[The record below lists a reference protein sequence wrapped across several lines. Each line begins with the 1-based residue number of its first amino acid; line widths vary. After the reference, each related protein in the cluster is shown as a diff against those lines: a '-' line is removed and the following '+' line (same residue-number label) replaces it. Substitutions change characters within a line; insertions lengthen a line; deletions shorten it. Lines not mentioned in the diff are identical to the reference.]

1 MKRKI
6 LSVLI
11 CVMLLVLLIPGV
23 ASARGNDA
31 GLQQTAGL
39 VQRNYSNAQYKRLE
53 LMVERT
59 NRQIEL
65 AVKFAQI
72 TPWNDVPKLLAFV
85 DSAVA
90 DVMAYANSIGAI
102 VVCEYTTYYIDGQ
115 SVLIDPLRIIP
126 L

>member
-23 ASARGNDA
+23 ASAKGNDA
-31 GLQQTAGL
+31 GLQPTAGI
-39 VQRNYSNAQYKRLE
+39 VQRYSNVQFKRLE

-65 AVKFAQI
+65 AVKVAQI
-72 TPWNDVPKLLAFV
+72 TPWNDVPQLLEFV
-85 DSAVA
+85 SSSVA

>member
-31 GLQQTAGL
+31 GLQQTAGI
-39 VQRNYSNAQYKRLE
+39 VQRYSNVQFKRLE

-72 TPWNDVPKLLAFV
+72 TPWNDVPQLLEFV
-85 DSAVA
+85 NSSVA
-90 DVMAYANSIGAI
+90 DVMAYANSIGAV

>member
-39 VQRNYSNAQYKRLE
+39 VQRYSNAQFKRLE

-85 DSAVA
+85 DSSVA
-90 DVMAYANSIGAI
+90 EVMAYAKSIGAV

-115 SVLIDPLRIIP
+115 SVLIDPLRVIP

>member
-6 LSVLI
+6 LSILI

-39 VQRNYSNAQYKRLE
+39 VQRYSNAQFKRLE

-72 TPWNDVPKLLAFV
+72 TPWNDVPRLLAFV
-85 DSAVA
+85 DASVA
-90 DVMAYANSIGAI
+90 EVMAYANSIGAV

-115 SVLIDPLRIIP
+115 SVLIDPLRVIP